1 MLSRRTFI
9 KAAGGAGLGF
19 VLYTYLP
26 GGAKV
31 ALAQVPGGTL
41 DPTRVPKYRTP
52 LLIPP
57 GHAACGKDSPPG
69 RKAGGLL

>member
-31 ALAQVPGGTL
+31 ALAQVPGGNT
-41 DPTRVPKYRTP
+41 
-52 LLIPP
+52 
-57 GHAACGKDSPPG
+57 
-69 RKAGGLL
+69 